1 MSETAATIERA
12 SARARACVL
21 GCVLATAVVVAGE
34 FVFPGVAKA
43 GWPLAHD
50 ARVSLGFGASYA
62 TQDGSGA
69 THRGV
74 DVAAD
79 EGERVLAP
87 LAGRVTF
94 AGSVPSAGG
103 GTMRAVTIE
112 TAQGLITLMPLARFD
127 VTRGAELAEG
137 DGVGVIAATGDAS
150 SVETHLHVGARRGD
164 LYVDPLGL
172 IAPPVP
178 QPAEQPES
186 QPQPESRPQPTAATA
201 GAPTPA
207 PASAQ
212 PAASTPAGAVSSAP
226 GAAAAPSSASMVP
239 NGASVRAPEGRGAHS
254 SRVGSTAHLSQPL
267 SPAVQIAPGVTLPS
281 AVSVGEGLV
290 VAPGTARALALAGA
304 PVRAAGVSSAAA
316 RSTEAA
322 SAGIAALATYG
333 QQLVER
339 GARTGALVAIGSLA
353 ALATLWPL
361 WRAGTRIGIGKVP
374 VSASADDVA
383 TVPSR

>member
-1 MSETAATIERA
+1 
-12 SARARACVL
+12 
-21 GCVLATAVVVAGE
+21 VLATAVVVAGE
-34 FVFPGVAKA
+34 FVFPGVAGA
-43 GWPLAHD
+43 GWPLAQD
-50 ARVSLGFGASYA
+50 ARVSLGFGARYA
-62 TQDGSGA
+62 TEDGTGA
-69 THRGV
+69 IHRGV

-79 EGERVLAP
+79 EGDRVLAP

-94 AGSVPSAGG
+94 AGNVPAAGG
-103 GTMRAVTIE
+103 GTMRAATIQ
-112 TAQGLITLMPLARFD
+112 TAQGLITLMPLARLD
-127 VTRGAELAEG
+127 VTRGAELGEG
-137 DGVGVIAATGDAS
+137 DGVGTIAATGDAS

-178 QPAEQPES
+178 QPAEQPET
-186 QPQPESRPQPTAATA
+186 QPEPRPTAAPA
-201 GAPTPA
+201 GA

-212 PAASTPAGAVSSAP
+212 PGAGTSAGAAGSAP
-226 GAAAAPSSASMVP
+226 GAAAALGSAGTVPRGARVDAPDMRNATSSSA
-239 NGASVRAPEGRGAHS
+239 GLKAPA
-254 SRVGSTAHLSQPL
+254 TQPL
-267 SPAVQIAPGVTLPS
+267 KPAVQIAPGVTLP
-281 AVSVGEGLV
+281 AVPPAGVGLV
-290 VAPGTARALALAGA
+290 VSPGTARALALPGA
-304 PVRAAGVSSAAA
+304 PVRAAGVSSATA

-333 QQLVER
+333 QQLAAR

-374 VSASADDVA
+374 VSAAVDDVA

>member
-1 MSETAATIERA
+1 MSETAVAIERA
-12 SARARACVL
+12 SSKARACVL

-34 FVFPGVAKA
+34 LVLPGAAGA
-43 GWPLAHD
+43 GWPLAQD
-50 ARVSLGFGASYA
+50 ARVSLGFGARYA
-62 TQDGSGA
+62 TQGGTDA
-69 THRGV
+69 IHRGA
-74 DVAAD
+74 DVAAG

-87 LAGRVTF
+87 LAGKVTF
-94 AGSVPSAGG
+94 AGSVPAAGG

-112 TAQGLITLMPLARFD
+112 TAQGLITLMPLARLD
-127 VTRGAELAEG
+127 VTRGAELGEG

-150 SVETHLHVGARRGD
+150 SGETHLHVGARRGD

-186 QPQPESRPQPTAATA
+186 QPEPQPTAAA
-201 GAPTPA
+201 EGAPAGA

-212 PAASTPAGAVSSAP
+212 PGESTPAGAVSSAP
-226 GAAAAPSSASMVP
+226 GAATAPASAGTVP
-239 NGASVRAPEGRGAHS
+239 RGASLDAPEGRSAPS
-254 SRVGSTAHLSQPL
+254 SSVRSRASITQPL
-267 SPAVQIAPGVTLPS
+267 NPTVQIAPGVTLPS
-281 AVSVGEGLV
+281 SPPAGEGLV
-290 VAPGTARALALAGA
+290 ISPGTARALALAGA
-304 PVRAAGVSSAAA
+304 PVRAAGVSSATV

-322 SAGIAALATYG
+322 SAGIAALATYA
-333 QQLVER
+333 QQLAAR

-361 WRAGTRIGIGKVP
+361 WRAGTRIGTGKVS
-374 VSASADDVA
+374 VSAPVDDVA